1 MAKKEAAQ
9 KQKEMQQLTKENW
22 AAKEKE
28 YEEVQM
34 VYKQQQEEQ
43 LQAMQERQYANFQE
57 GLEKERRKLQQV
69 CTSLFIYWVEE
80 GYHHLYPYRFL

>member
-1 MAKKEAAQ
+1 MLNSSRDALAKKEAAQ

-69 CTSLFIYWVEE
+69 CTSLFIY
-80 GYHHLYPYRFL
+80 